1 MHHYN
6 LVNENQVYYYI
17 EQYRSQLDEKIDKRV
32 YVWFI
37 YIQLNY
43 SISIFLIPCH
53 QEIDNYFA
61 CDLQVLYTHYMFLQ
75 AETHRILAFWVLS
88 QTHSWCQSMY
98 QRTLMHF
105 YQNLSPF

>member
-37 YIQLNY
+37 YTTQL
-43 SISIFLIPCH
+43 L
-53 QEIDNYFA
+53 DKYF
-61 CDLQVLYTHYMFLQ
+61 
-75 AETHRILAFWVLS
+75 S
-88 QTHSWCQSMY
+88 NSM
-98 QRTLMHF
+98 
-105 YQNLSPF
+105 SPRNR